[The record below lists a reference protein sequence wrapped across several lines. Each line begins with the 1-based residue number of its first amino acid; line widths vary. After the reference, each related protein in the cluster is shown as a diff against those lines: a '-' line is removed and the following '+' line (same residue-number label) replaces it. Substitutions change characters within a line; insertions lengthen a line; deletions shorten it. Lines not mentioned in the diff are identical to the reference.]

1 MKPSPRR
8 PRVPVCASCQG
19 PFQIPATFRGCQHQ
33 FCRFCVA
40 PLRGGAGLACC
51 PLCPKAP
58 GPGEEKPEGQPDD
71 GAEKA
76 SREVSDKPEREPE
89 CGEHRE
95 VLDRF
100 CTEDGTLLCRSCRD
114 TEAHRAHAVV
124 PTEEAAQEF
133 KRELGAAMERLEKQV
148 DKAWELKYLEGKKT
162 AEWKAKTHY
171 QRTRL
176 EAEFEKLHDFLDAEE
191 ERLQRKLRQ
200 EEKETLTKLHGNLR
214 RLSEQGAAG
223 MQLIQELEEKGRQP
237 AANLLQGVRDILS
250 RSESMQVQ
258 EPEAVCTDLKNVYNI
273 PKIDIIDLLRQ
284 FKVDV
289 TLDPDT
295 AHPNLILSEDKMSV
309 THGATRQ
316 ELPET
321 PARFD
326 PYLLVLGS
334 RTITSGKCYWE
345 VEVGD
350 KPEWDVGVCRDTV
363 TRKGQVVMSPSN
375 GFWRVWLRNGDQYKA
390 VISRPTLLEV
400 GVRPSR
406 VGVFLDYKAGEISF
420 YNVTDRTHLYSYGA
434 AFYGALRP
442 FFSPGLQQGGENA
455 TPLTI
460 CPKSQG

>member
-1 MKPSPRR
+1 
-8 PRVPVCASCQG
+8 
-19 PFQIPATFRGCQHQ
+19 
-33 FCRFCVA
+33 
-40 PLRGGAGLACC
+40 
-51 PLCPKAP
+51 
-58 GPGEEKPEGQPDD
+58 
-71 GAEKA
+71 
-76 SREVSDKPEREPE
+76 
-89 CGEHRE
+89 
-95 VLDRF
+95 
-100 CTEDGTLLCRSCRD
+100 
-114 TEAHRAHAVV
+114 
-124 PTEEAAQEF
+124 
-133 KRELGAAMERLEKQV
+133 
-148 DKAWELKYLEGKKT
+148 
-162 AEWKAKTHY
+162 
-171 QRTRL
+171 
-176 EAEFEKLHDFLDAEE
+176 
-191 ERLQRKLRQ
+191 
-200 EEKETLTKLHGNLR
+200 
-214 RLSEQGAAG
+214 
-223 MQLIQELEEKGRQP
+223 
-237 AANLLQGVRDILS
+237 
-250 RSESMQVQ
+250 MQVQ

-273 PKIDIIDLLRQ
+273 PNIDIIDLLRK

-350 KPEWDVGVCRDTV
+350 KQEWDVGVCRDTV

-442 FFSPGLQQGGENA
+442 FFSPGLQQGGGNA